1 MSYKIDDNRV
11 NCYPSTK
18 RASVNKLLTEN
29 SITRIIN
36 RLIDNDSYVITNGLD
51 GIEYGED
58 IKVGEWANSQAD
70 FEFVIHGYYFSINKG
85 DDLSGLH
92 YLMQQTHF
100 DQLSDNSPHTLYAR
114 IFVDK
119 IDKKYP
125 ELYGQKDE
133 SSTGKYQGLV
143 FYQDYENIVYP
154 DGGSAEDYDVY
165 DAPLVSYM
173 SDDNENSYFFAVP
186 LNALFKFGSQSIKNI
201 DGGEIIL

>member
-29 SITRIIN
+29 SVTRIIN
-36 RLIDNDSYVITNGLD
+36 RLIDSDSYVITNGLD
-51 GIEYGED
+51 DIEYGKD
-58 IKVGEWANSQAD
+58 IKVGEWTNSQAD
-70 FEFVIHGYYFSINKG
+70 FEFVIHGYYFSIAKG
-85 DDLSGLH
+85 NDDSGLS

-100 DQLSDNSPHTLYAR
+100 DQLSDKTLHTLYAR

-119 IDKKYP
+119 IDNKYP

-133 SSTGKYQGLV
+133 YSTGKYQGLI
-143 FYQDYENIVYP
+143 FYIDDEPIVYP
-154 DGGSAEDYDVY
+154 SGLGPKNCEVY

-173 SDDNENSYFFAVP
+173 PEDNGDKYFFAVP